1 MAGNIWGLSLKGELG
16 QTLSKIEFPD
26 IAAIVSTGAQK
37 VIDNIPHTPVA
48 VQDNSGNI
56 STGYAANSDL
66 EEFQVTEVQIPAN
79 FAGLEAVMVPT
90 RLMDQLFEITEVD
103 EQDDY
108 VEVVAV
114 HIFYQQ
120 RQNTTLW
127 EPIDGNE
134 YTAAAACRNVLDY
147 AMFPVDF
154 SVASDCTDKLPGSE
168 LDFARKNIVDAFLNP
183 ETGLCKKFD
192 LSLIRDN
199 DRFYCLKNVGF
210 DRGFVIEDKKNLLGV
225 QRTENIEDVVT
236 RIAPVGYDP
245 DGKIVWLDY
254 NGKKYVDSPHVT
266 DYARPKLGLYDTGLQ
281 IGRDGVTADNI
292 QAKLLEEAQKQF
304 SEKHVDLPAVT
315 MTVEFVS
322 LGDTEEYKQYRNLDK
337 VYLFDIIHIKEE
349 ERGYLYAAQV
359 IGVEHDILR
368 GRLNSVTIGTPEKW
382 DGVRKVATW
391 QIPEISGDNI
401 RLGSIRAGSFQTNA
415 IHSADIKSGA
425 VEARHF
431 SQSADGHFETI
442 FAEQLYISNTS
453 EDGLLN
459 TRFSVSEGNIEA
471 LVTKT
476 GVDYLPAGDTIYG
489 QLQLEAGKVAMV
501 VGTGQGGQ
509 NFIKAAEIA
518 TSINNAGQGV
528 ALIAAD
534 HVNISSTST
543 AHLLSGSI
551 VYDENGNLVLKESS
565 GGGVVVERTE
575 GGTTAQFGVFDNGTL
590 TAGVIATK
598 VNGVSST
605 NIYADKILMSSA
617 SGANSVQVEVNGKIT
632 ASDITANFVQARI
645 SDIAILTAN
654 ALSVAGGIN
663 GSGTL
668 TVANLATFNGS
679 IRLGSG
685 NSFSKCIVSAS
696 VNDSTN
702 TLTLTDSSGDTVT
715 FSKATSLSGGWS
727 GTTYTVTA
735 SPQGNTISTS
745 VSLDLTGSANVI
757 GASVKNGATTL
768 DSKGA
773 QLTEDVADKKVYVTL
788 TGGSQSTIAQVST
801 QNTYDAGVTAGEGKF
816 SLATVTLQGSAVSG
830 TAYHTIP
837 TGGTVYYT
845 AGTAVTKYNRGSKET
860 YYRGNGTRL
869 SGQVTRY
876 QGNGVKF
883 TKFYTGVVYYYD
895 GISFWTLGNGYWY
908 QASADAGDT
917 EYGRGTADTNCYVAS
932 SSGSNYLRGDTVDVY
947 QATGGASITPIGS
960 TSLRLE
966 QLTYAYGVGST
977 VSNTYYT
984 KTT

>member
-1 MAGNIWGLSLKGELG
+1 MAGDIWMKNELG
-16 QTLSKIEFPD
+16 QTISKIAFPD
-26 IAAIVSTGAQK
+26 IAEIVSTGAQK
-37 VIDNIPHTPVA
+37 VIDNIPSTPVA
-48 VQDNSGNI
+48 LQDNSGNVN
-56 STGYAANSDL
+56 TGYVANTDL
-66 EEFQVTEVQIPAN
+66 QEFQITEVQIPAN
-79 FAGLEAVMVPT
+79 FAGLEAIMVPT

-114 HIFYQQ
+114 HTFYQM

-134 YTAAAACRNVLDY
+134 YTAAAACRNILND
-147 AMFPVDF
+147 AMFPVNF
-154 SVASDCTDKLPGSE
+154 SVASDCKDKLPGSE

-192 LSLIRDN
+192 LNLIRDN

-225 QRTENIEDVVT
+225 QRNENIEDVVT

-245 DGKIVWLDY
+245 DGKIVWLNY
-254 NGKKYVDSPHVT
+254 NGKKYVDSPHIT
-266 DYARPKLGLYDTGLQ
+266 DYASPKLGLYDTGLQ
-281 IGRDGVTADNI
+281 IGRDGVTAENI

-322 LGDTEEYKQYRNLDK
+322 LGDTEEYQQYRGLDK

-349 ERGYLYAAQV
+349 ERGYQYAAQV

-368 GRLNSVTIGTPEKW
+368 GRLNSATIGTPEKW

-401 RLGSIRAGSFQTNA
+401 RLSSIRAGSFQANA

-431 SQSADGHFETI
+431 SQSADSHFETI

-489 QLQLEAGKVAMV
+489 RLQVEAGKVAMV

-528 ALIAAD
+528 ALISGD

-565 GGGVVVERTE
+565 GGGVFVERTE
-575 GGTTAQFGVFDNGTL
+575 GGTTAQFGVYDDGTL

-598 VNGVSST
+598 VNGVNST

-632 ASDITANFVQARI
+632 ANDITANFVQARI
-645 SDIAILTAN
+645 SDIAILSAN

-668 TVANLATFNGS
+668 TVADLATFNGS

-685 NSFSKCIVSAS
+685 NSFSKCIVNAVVDGTTLKLTDSAGNVVNFSKAGLVSGSWSGVTYTAIPNASGSAS
-696 VNDSTN
+696 VTTSISASVDNRTDENVYMRVYHDTPSSQNQLIAKTLALSEDVSNRRVQLKEGSTE
-702 TLTLTDSSGDTVT
+702 
-715 FSKATSLSGGWS
+715 KAR
-727 GTTYTVTA
+727 
-735 SPQGNTISTS
+735 IST
-745 VSLDLTGSANVI
+745 
-757 GASVKNGATTL
+757 
-768 DSKGA
+768 
-773 QLTEDVADKKVYVTL
+773 
-788 TGGSQSTIAQVST
+788 QS
-801 QNTYDAGVTAGEGKF
+801 TYDAGYSAGDTVGYTRGYTAGMVAGI
-816 SLATVTLQGSAVSG
+816 AAGYNQGWNECIDTMG
-830 TAYHTIP
+830 LYQ
-837 TGGTVYYT
+837 TGGTYYFY
-845 AGTAVTKYNRGSKET
+845 KYADST
-860 YYRGNGTRL
+860 YLYPAPMTP
-869 SGQVTRY
+869 SGQGQWYNIAAGYGT
-876 QGNGVKF
+876 
-883 TKFYTGVVYYYD
+883 
-895 GISFWTLGNGYWY
+895 IS
-908 QASADAGDT
+908 
-917 EYGRGTADTNCYVAS
+917 
-932 SSGSNYLRGDTVDVY
+932 
-947 QATGGASITPIGS
+947 
-960 TSLRLE
+960 
-966 QLTYAYGVGST
+966 
-977 VSNTYYT
+977 
-984 KTT
+984 KK

>member
-1 MAGNIWGLSLKGELG
+1 MSSYWDGLTLKNVKNGTG
-16 QTLSKIEFPD
+16 ATLSKIALPD
-26 IAAIVSTGAQK
+26 IAEIVSTGAQK
-37 VIDNIPHTPVA
+37 VIDNIPSTPVA

-66 EEFQVTEVQIPAN
+66 AEFQVTEVQIPAN

-245 DGKIVWLDY
+245 DGKIVWLNH

-322 LGDTEEYKQYRNLDK
+322 LGDTEEYRQYRDLDK

-368 GRLNSVTIGTPEKW
+368 GMLNSVTIGTPEKW
-382 DGVRKVATW
+382 DGIRKVATW

-425 VEARHF
+425 VESRHF
-431 SQSADGHFETI
+431 SQSADNHFETI

-489 QLQLEAGKVAMV
+489 QLQVEAGKVAMV

-509 NFIKAAEIA
+509 NFIRAAEIA

-551 VYDENGNLVLKESS
+551 VYDANGNLVLKESS

-575 GGTTAQFGVFDNGTL
+575 GGTTSQFGVFDNGTL

-645 SDIAILTAN
+645 SDIAILSAN

-685 NSFSKCIVSAS
+685 NSFSKCIVNAVVDGTTLKLTDSAGNVVNFSKAGLVSGSWSGVTYTAIPNASGSAS
-696 VNDSTN
+696 V
-702 TLTLTDSSGDTVT
+702 
-715 FSKATSLSGGWS
+715 ATSISASVDNRTDANVYMRVYHDTPSSQNQLIAKTLALSEDVSNQRVQLKEGSTEKARISTYATWEAGRSTGFTAGKIEGLAEGYNIGWNACIDACTAKQLEW
-727 GTTYTVTA
+727 TTYWTQ
-735 SPQGNTISTS
+735 PQQSAARTCWWYSTYSNAES
-745 VSLDLTGSANVI
+745 VLYLIPA
-757 GASVKNGATTL
+757 
-768 DSKGA
+768 
-773 QLTEDVADKKVYVTL
+773 KKT
-788 TGGSQSTIAQVST
+788 
-801 QNTYDAGVTAGEGKF
+801 
-816 SLATVTLQGSAVSG
+816 
-830 TAYHTIP
+830 
-837 TGGTVYYT
+837 
-845 AGTAVTKYNRGSKET
+845 
-860 YYRGNGTRL
+860 
-869 SGQVTRY
+869 
-876 QGNGVKF
+876 
-883 TKFYTGVVYYYD
+883 
-895 GISFWTLGNGYWY
+895 
-908 QASADAGDT
+908 
-917 EYGRGTADTNCYVAS
+917 
-932 SSGSNYLRGDTVDVY
+932 
-947 QATGGASITPIGS
+947 
-960 TSLRLE
+960 
-966 QLTYAYGVGST
+966 
-977 VSNTYYT
+977 
-984 KTT
+984 

>member
-1 MAGNIWGLSLKGELG
+1 MAGEYWGGVTVKLLDQRSGTGKVLSQLGGPNIGE
-16 QTLSKIEFPD
+16 I
-26 IAAIVSTGAQK
+26 IATGMKA
-37 VIDNIPHTPVA
+37 VIDNIDYSSVA
-48 VQDNSGNI
+48 VQETNGNVV
-56 STGYAANSDL
+56 TGFVADEELA
-66 EEFQVTEVQIPAN
+66 EFQVTEVQIPAN

-210 DRGFVIEDKKNLLGV
+210 DRGFVVEGKKNLLGV
-225 QRTENIEDVVT
+225 QRNENIEDIVT

-304 SEKHVDLPAVT
+304 SEKQVDLPAVT

-322 LGDTEEYKQYRNLDK
+322 LGDTEEYQQYRGLDK

-368 GRLNSVTIGTPEKW
+368 GRLNSATIGTPEKW

-431 SQSADGHFETI
+431 SQSADSHFETI
-442 FAEQLYISNTS
+442 FAEQLIVSNTS
-453 EDGLLN
+453 EDGLLH
-459 TRFSVSEGNIEA
+459 TRFAVTEGLIQAEVTRATGAEGALGTRITQTAEA
-471 LVTKT
+471 ITLEATRAT
-476 GVDYLPAGDTIYG
+476 NAESALSG
-489 QLQLEAGKVAMV
+489 QLTVEAGKVAMV
-501 VGTGQGGQ
+501 VGTRTTQSGEE
-509 NFIKAAEIA
+509 NYIKAGEITLA
-518 TSINNAGQGV
+518 INNAGESEAHIDANKVYIGN
-528 ALIAAD
+528 D
-534 HVNISSTST
+534 KSTT
-543 AHLLSGSI
+543 
-551 VYDENGNLVLKESS
+551 
-565 GGGVVVERTE
+565 
-575 GGTTAQFGVFDNGTL
+575 
-590 TAGVIATK
+590 VIA
-598 VNGVSST
+598 
-605 NIYADKILMSSA
+605 
-617 SGANSVQVEVNGKIT
+617 GKLN
-632 ASDITANFVQARI
+632 ASDVTANYIQAKI
-645 SDIAILTAN
+645 SDIAILLAN

-668 TVANLATFNGS
+668 TVAGLTTLNGS
-679 IRLGSG
+679 LKLGSG
-685 NSFSKCIVSAS
+685 NSFNKCIVSAEK
-696 VNDSTN
+696 NGD
-702 TLTLTDSSGDTVT
+702 TLKLTDSAGNVVN
-715 FSKATSLSGGWS
+715 FSKAASTSLSGSWS
-727 GTTYTVTA
+727 GNKYTVTA
-735 SPQGNTISTS
+735 SPQGNTISDTISMLTQGNGSTSFS
-745 VSLDLTGSANVI
+745 VSACHTSAVAANEV
-757 GASVKNGATTL
+757 ARQNL
-768 DSKGA
+768 Y
-773 QLTEDVADKKVYVTL
+773 LTEDTSAKKVYARAGSASGTAY
-788 TGGSQSTIAQVST
+788 GGIST
-801 QNTYDAGVTAGEGKF
+801 QATYDAGYSAGDTVGYTRGYTAGMVAGIAQGYKQGWNEALTECG
-816 SLATVTLQGSAVSG
+816 VTGNS
-830 TAYHTIP
+830 
-837 TGGTVYYT
+837 GTVYSG
-845 AGTAVTKYNRGSKET
+845 GTWYNNLYIPGPNTWIGVGQGVGNYPDAHEVTKKS
-860 YYRGNGTRL
+860 
-869 SGQVTRY
+869 
-876 QGNGVKF
+876 
-883 TKFYTGVVYYYD
+883 
-895 GISFWTLGNGYWY
+895 
-908 QASADAGDT
+908 
-917 EYGRGTADTNCYVAS
+917 
-932 SSGSNYLRGDTVDVY
+932 
-947 QATGGASITPIGS
+947 
-960 TSLRLE
+960 
-966 QLTYAYGVGST
+966 
-977 VSNTYYT
+977 
-984 KTT
+984 